1 MKKYDF
7 SGYATKNDIRCGDG
21 RTIRR
26 NAFADDDGKTVPL
39 VYQHCHDDVKN
50 VLGHAL
56 LENRDDG
63 VYCYCTLNDT
73 EEGNHAKMAI
83 QHGDLESLSIYANRL
98 RQNGDDVIHGKIRE
112 VSLVLAGAN
121 PGAFIDNLAISH
133 ADGSYTEAEDEAIIY
148 SGSPFKVSNQFAHAD
163 GDEGDGGSDKTIQDV
178 VDSMNEEQKNV
189 LYYLVGQALESGDE
203 EGEEME
209 QDDFDEDEDDYV
221 GGNTMK
227 KNLFDGSAN
236 NQEKEKHVLTHAEV
250 KEIMDEAQKCGSF
263 KQAVLA
269 HAATYGIDNI
279 EILFPDAKNVTTPPD
294 WVKRRTEWV
303 SSVIN
308 GARHSPFSRIKT
320 QTADITA
327 DEARARGYIKG
338 NQKVE
343 EVFSVLQRVTTPTT
357 IYKKQK
363 LDRDDII
370 DITDFDVVSW
380 IRQEMRMM
388 LEEEIARAILVG
400 DGRPVLGSDSKPN
413 PDKIDESHIRPI
425 WKEADLY
432 CTKVELP
439 STSST
444 EAIMEGILRA
454 MDDYEGSGS
463 PTLYTTQNFVTDML
477 LVKDTTGRRLYE
489 TEAAICSFLGV
500 SNIVKVPIMKGLTR
514 KDASE
519 NTYDLKAILVNISDY
534 TIGADKG
541 GEIAS
546 FDDFDIDY
554 NQYKYLLETR
564 LSGALIHPKT
574 AVVVELKTPK
584 ASGAS
589 AQG

>member
-1 MKKYDF
+1 MKNYDF
-7 SGYATKNDIRCGDG
+7 GGYATKNDLRCSDG

-26 NAFADDDGKTVPL
+26 NAFKDCDGQTVPL
-39 VYQHCHDDVKN
+39 VYQHLHDDVEN
-50 VLGHAL
+50 VLGHAM

-63 VYCYCTLNDT
+63 VYAYCSLNDT
-73 EEGNHAKMAI
+73 DMGKHARMAI
-83 QHGDLESLSIYANRL
+83 QHGDLTSLSIYANKL
-98 RQNGDDVIHGKIRE
+98 VHNGDDVIHGVIRE

-133 ADGSYTEAEDEAIIY
+133 ADGSYTEAEDEAVIY
-148 SGSPFKVSNQFAHAD
+148 TGLPLRVNDLSHA
-163 GDEGDGGSDKTIQDV
+163 EEAAKSGGSEGRTIQDV
-178 VDSMNEEQKNV
+178 VDSMSEEQKNV
-189 LYYLVGQALESGDE
+189 LYFLVGQALEDSG
-203 EGEEME
+203 GEMA
-209 QDDFDEDEDDYV
+209 QDAFEDDNYE
-221 GGNTMK
+221 GGSTMH
-227 KNLFDGSAN
+227 KNVFDGTAAN
-236 NQEKEKHVLTHAEV
+236 DKEKTSLSHAEM
-250 KEIMDEAQKCGSF
+250 KAIMDEAQKCGSF

-294 WVKRRTEWV
+294 WIKRRTEWV

-343 EVFSVLQRVTTPTT
+343 EVFPVMQRVTTPTT

-370 DITDFDVVSW
+370 DITDFSVVAW
-380 IRQEMRMM
+380 IRQEMRVM
-388 LEEEIARAILVG
+388 LDEEIARAVLVG
-400 DGRPVLGSDSKPN
+400 DGRSALGTDGKPN
-413 PDKIDESHIRPI
+413 PDKINEENIRPI
-425 WKEADLY
+425 WKENDLY
-432 CTKVELP
+432 CTKVQLDA
-439 STSST
+439 TAKT
-444 EAIMEGILRA
+444 EEIMDGIIRA
-454 MDDYEGSGS
+454 MDEYEGSGS
-463 PTLYTTQNFVTDML
+463 PTMFCTQSFVTDML
-477 LVKDTTGRRLYE
+477 LLRDSIGRRLYE
-489 TEAAICSFLGV
+489 SEASITNFLGV
-500 SNIVKVPIMKGLTR
+500 SNIVKVPIMKGLSR
-514 KDASE
+514 EDSDG
-519 NTYDLKAILVNISDY
+519 NTMELKAILVNMSDY

-541 GEIAS
+541 GEITS
-546 FDDFDIDY
+546 YDDFDIDY

-584 ASGAS
+584 PTPGGQQAAG
-589 AQG
+589 